1 MIRWLCRAAL
11 RLVPEDWRQPVAR
24 DLAEEF
30 PQASLSSAAR
40 AGLIGIRLRAARLRD
55 RQHGRSFRLSP
66 RRPPMHDFGR
76 DLRFAVR
83 SLLRQPGYALAV
95 IATLAIGIGANTAIF
110 SIFNWILFRPL
121 PGVSRPGELVT
132 IKYQSGSFQGSYFIS
147 FRDYADLRDNA
158 RGTLAG
164 VSASTPMR
172 MDLAGSQGTERLE
185 AELVTTN
192 YLSVFGIVP
201 ISGRDF
207 TESEEKPG
215 AAATVII
222 SRRLWNRLFDEDPAA
237 IGRTLTMNGRPFIV
251 AGVAPD
257 AFQGRSMVT
266 RTDVWL
272 TPAAYATLLP
282 DKGVSLT
289 SSRRETLFGDNFAR
303 LRPGTTLA
311 QGQAEASA
319 VVNSLPDFAN
329 RSQRQ
334 GARSELG
341 PRLYPGIGN
350 ETFASERLKT
360 IFRLLMGAVGLLL
373 MLACANAANLLLAQT
388 TGRRR
393 EIAVR
398 QAIGASRLRIVRQHL
413 VEGLVLSLAAG
424 AFGLG
429 LGIWLTWLFDGMRI
443 IAFLPAVS
451 GVEIDWRVGAFALAS
466 SLLTGLIFAAAPA
479 IASSRVD
486 LLASLKDGATTT
498 RGRRRLREGLVA
510 IQVAVAVLL
519 LTGAGLFIRTLHN
532 VRGIDL
538 GFRPTGIVS
547 AAIQPS
553 RFGFDSKRSQAYVRE
568 LLERVRSAPGVQSA
582 AFTWTTTFSSNRSD
596 TGLAHPGATDKYVD
610 AATTTVS
617 DGFFATL
624 GIPLLAGRDFTAA
637 ELRAEDKKSGPIIL
651 SRQLAEALFPNGGAL
666 GSTLALRYPEGKVVN
681 VVGIVGDVRS
691 RAMTDQPEPWAYTP
705 AVDPGWGT
713 IQVRSALPPSQMI
726 ATIREVARGI
736 DPVVAPHDVEAF
748 GAAVDRA
755 LTEQRLFAR
764 VSGIFAAVGA
774 LLAAIGIYGMMAA
787 AIAERR
793 REFGIRLALGASGAA
808 VIRMVVR
815 SAVTLAGIGL
825 LFGVGGAS
833 AARRLFESRLY
844 GVSGFDSLSVLA
856 AMACILL
863 VAVAASAVPAVRAA
877 RVDPVRSL
885 RTE

>member
-1 MIRWLCRAAL
+1 MRRAAM
-11 RLVPEDWRQPVAR
+11 RLVPDDWRQPIER
-24 DLAEEF
+24 DLDEEF
-30 PQASLSSAAR
+30 PRASLSSAVR
-40 AGLIGIRLRAARLRD
+40 AGLIGLRLRADRLLDSRRD
-55 RQHGRSFRLSP
+55 TSRRISS
-66 RRPPMHDFGR
+66 RRPPMHDFVR
-76 DLRFAVR
+76 DLRFALRTV
-83 SLLRQPGYALAV
+83 LRQPGYALAV
-95 IATLAIGIGANTAIF
+95 VATLAIGIGANTAIF

-121 PGVSRPGELVT
+121 PAVEHPDELVT
-132 IKYQSGSFQGSYFIS
+132 IKYHAGNFQGSYFVS

-158 RGTLAG
+158 RTTLAG
-164 VSASTPMR
+164 VSASTPLR
-172 MDLAGSQGTERLE
+172 MDLLGSNGTEPLE

-192 YLSVFGIVP
+192 YLSVFRVVP
-201 ISGRDF
+201 IAGRDF
-207 TESEEKPG
+207 AENEEKPG
-215 AAATVII
+215 AEPTVII
-222 SRRLWNRLFDEDPAA
+222 SRRLWTRLFEEDPAA
-237 IGRTLTMNGRPFIV
+237 IGRTLTLNGRPFTIV
-251 AGVAPD
+251 GVAPG

-266 RTDVWL
+266 RTDAWL

-282 DKGVSLT
+282 DKGAT
-289 SSRRETLFGDNFAR
+289 FITSRRETIFGDHFAR
-303 LRPGTTLA
+303 LRPGATLA

-319 VVNSLPDFAN
+319 VVNGVPDFAN
-329 RSQRQ
+329 RSQRK
-334 GARSELG
+334 G
-341 PRLYPGIGN
+341 PRSQMAPKLYPGVGN

-373 MLACANAANLLLAQT
+373 VLACANAANLLLAQT

-424 AFGLG
+424 ALGLG

-451 GVEIDWRVGAFALAS
+451 GVEIDWRVAAFALVS
-466 SLLTGLIFAAAPA
+466 SLLTGVIFAAAPSV
-479 IASSRVD
+479 ASSRVD

-498 RGRRRLREGLVA
+498 GGRRRLREGLVA
-510 IQVAVAVLL
+510 IQVALAVLL

-553 RFGFDSKRSQAYVRE
+553 RFGLDTTQSKAYVRE
-568 LLERVRSAPGVQSA
+568 LLERMRSAPGVQSA
-582 AFTWTTTFSSNRSD
+582 AFTWTTTFSGNRSD
-596 TGLAHPGATDKYVD
+596 TSFAQPNAPDKYVA

-617 DGFFATL
+617 DGFFATM

-637 ELRAEDKKSGPIIL
+637 ELRTEDKTSGPIII
-651 SRQLAEALFPNGGAL
+651 SKRLAEELFPSGGAL
-666 GSTLALRYPEGKVVN
+666 GSKLTLRYPEGKIAE
-681 VVGIVGDVRS
+681 VVGVVGDVRS
-691 RAMTDQPEPWAYTP
+691 RAVTDQPEEWAYTP
-705 AVDPGWGT
+705 AVDPSWGT
-713 IQVRSALPPSQMI
+713 IQVRSALPAAQVI
-726 ATIREVARGI
+726 ATIREVARSI
-736 DPVVAPHDVEAF
+736 DPVVAPHDREAF
-748 GAAVDRA
+748 GTAVDRA
-755 LTEQRLFAR
+755 LGEQRLFAR

-808 VIRMVVR
+808 VVRMVVR

-844 GVSGFDSLSVLA
+844 GVSGFDSVSVFVA
-856 AMACILL
+856 VACILL
-863 VAVAASAVPAVRAA
+863 LSVAASALPALRAS
-877 RVDPVRSL
+877 RVDPVTSL
-885 RTE
+885 RVD